1 MIRLKTTKQIIL
13 SCLLT
18 IILVG
23 FLPTVS
29 WASQTAPVVSAEA
42 SILIDMKTGTV
53 LYEKNADKIMEPA
66 SITKVMTGLLTI
78 ENLDLD
84 DTVTIREGLNVPGN
98 GMDLVAGE
106 TLTVKELLF
115 GMLVHSS
122 NDAAVVLSEQLA
134 ESRQEFNQM
143 ADDRAAEVGATHTV
157 FKNPNG
163 LNDVDGHVTTARD
176 LALICTEA
184 MKNPVFREVVSTAK
198 ITIPATNLSPERK
211 LISTNRLLY
220 DIKSKIFVNGVE
232 RSPKY
237 DGVLGV
243 KTGETSTAGL
253 CIVAA
258 AQRDGT
264 ELLSVV
270 LNAPDTKSRFAD
282 SIVLMDYGYNN
293 YYTFEAVA
301 DGVEVDKVLISGS
314 SKLKVSTVVP
324 GGYFITLPKEASASL
339 VTSKI
344 QLDGNL
350 KAPMN
355 KGTQVGTI
363 AFYLAGEQ
371 VGDVPIVTAEAVTTG
386 GPWTAWGISDLL
398 AYILMAAI
406 GLFTLILLVGIS
418 VRSRRKKAFE
428 KRRRAEEIRISRA
441 EKELLENKRK
451 RDWPY

>member
-18 IILVG
+18 LILVG
-23 FLPTVS
+23 FFPTVS
-29 WASQTAPVVSAEA
+29 WASQTSPVVSAEA

-78 ENLDLD
+78 ENLNMD
-84 DTVTIREGLNVPGN
+84 DTVTIRDNLSVPGN
-98 GMDLVAGE
+98 GMDLVVGE
-106 TLTVKELLF
+106 TLTVKDLLY

-134 ESRQEFNQM
+134 ASSEEFNQM
-143 ADDRAAEVGATHTV
+143 ADDRAVQVGATHTV

-163 LNDVDGHVTTARD
+163 LNDVTGHVTTARD

-184 MKNPVFREVVSTAK
+184 MKNPVFREAVSTTK

-220 DIKSKIFVNGVE
+220 DAKSKIVVNGVE
-232 RSPKY
+232 RPPKY
-237 DGVLGV
+237 EGAMGV

-282 SIVLMDYGYNN
+282 SIVLLDYGFNN
-293 YYTFEAVA
+293 YYTYEAIK
-301 DGVEVDKVLISGS
+301 DGAEVDKVSIKGS

-344 QLDGNL
+344 QLADNL
-350 KAPMN
+350 KAPMDE
-355 KGTQVGTI
+355 GTQVGI
-363 AFYLAGEQ
+363 VAFYLAGEQ
-371 VGDVPIVTAEAVTTG
+371 VGEVPLVTAESVKAG
-386 GPWTAWGISDLL
+386 GPWTAWGVSDLM
-398 AYILMAAI
+398 AYILMI
-406 GLFTLILLVGIS
+406 GLGLAILILLVGTS
-418 VRSRRKKAFE
+418 VRRKRRKIEE
-428 KRRRAEEIRISRA
+428 KRKRI
-441 EKELLENKRK
+441 EKERMAREQQELMENKRK